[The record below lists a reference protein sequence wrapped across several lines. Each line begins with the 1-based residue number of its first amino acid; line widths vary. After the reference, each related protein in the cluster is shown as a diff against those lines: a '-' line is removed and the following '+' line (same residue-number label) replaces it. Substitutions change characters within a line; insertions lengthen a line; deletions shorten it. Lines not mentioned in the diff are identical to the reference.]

1 MEIGDGA
8 EEALCYGNLGTVLL
22 SLGQCVKAKEYY
34 ENALAIRLEIGDK
47 KGEATNYDS
56 IGMVFQSLGQYVKAK
71 EYHQKALQV
80 AIARKL
86 GDKEG
91 EAKITAA

>member
-1 MEIGDGA
+1 METL
-8 EEALCYGNLGTVLL
+8 ALCCYLCYL
-22 SLGQCVKAKEYY
+22 CVKAKEYY
-34 ENALAIRLEIGDK
+34 EKALVIRLEIGDK

-56 IGMVFQSLGQYVKAK
+56 IGMVFQSLDQYVKAN
-71 EYHQKALQV
+71 EYHQKAL

-91 EAKITAA
+91 EAKITAAQDICSILLASI